1 MHSVR
6 KVGVL
11 ALVAALAVVL
21 GAIGPARQTPQ
32 AEAFIGLASPGG
44 LAVLPTAA
52 PAVPGLN
59 NQSTP
64 AIIGTGQYAIVAVF
78 CFNRAL
84 PLAANP
90 CPDADGSSPI
100 GSGSITLELTKLYP
114 TGGGIPGAT
123 FTATGTNRLVVEDNG
138 GADLDAA
145 IGVVTVQVN
154 AAAATQGGTQGV
166 NEIVE
171 VRATDETG
179 DSRTGQLV
187 TVDTILAF
195 GPTGPLS
202 TAAQEQPMLVAYHCD
217 VVGRSPV
224 AAVLEEPIQT
234 LRVPGPT
241 DPDGD
246 GNQGLDDMYDGYY
259 SPAFDG
265 IGPGL
270 GYGSNTLA
278 GDVDLPDVWCG
289 GNTPAL
295 FDDFVDFQT
304 DLGLFTVQ
312 PVAREL
318 QAGSIKLAAT
328 EVVPNFVLG
337 YFFPPILDTG
347 CGEGKSVDV
356 FDVDALSAWAAWLL
370 GGFPAP
376 AIGSRGLEGGC
387 DVDGWRNSVVTTFLL
402 GNGEVGTAT
411 ITAQQGGGVSPV
423 RTVNVTFIGLPGL
436 SLFLESP
443 ATMGLEGGEFT
454 VAVVDPSFRFI
465 GDETISCTLDPPD
478 SGLIIVPQTGT
489 TGGVTS
495 DLPAQVVM
503 RIVPTGAAVV
513 AGGTLTVVCQVDRYP
528 SIRAVAVIPLVTFE
542 SESVDLV
549 KGCNPLAATWPD
561 ATSIDT
567 VVTGVAPA
575 EALDAIWLFDP
586 ASGAWQ
592 GYSPAAPEA
601 SDLESVNNLDAIFV
615 CMNAPG
621 TIGRPVI

>member
-1 MHSVR
+1 M
-6 KVGVL
+6 
-11 ALVAALAVVL
+11 
-21 GAIGPARQTPQ
+21 
-32 AEAFIGLASPGG
+32 
-44 LAVLPTAA
+44 
-52 PAVPGLN
+52 
-59 NQSTP
+59 
-64 AIIGTGQYAIVAVF
+64 IV
-78 CFNRAL
+78 
-84 PLAANP
+84 
-90 CPDADGSSPI
+90 
-100 GSGSITLELTKLYP
+100 
-114 TGGGIPGAT
+114 
-123 FTATGTNRLVVEDNG
+123 
-138 GADLDAA
+138 
-145 IGVVTVQVN
+145 
-154 AAAATQGGTQGV
+154 
-166 NEIVE
+166 
-171 VRATDETG
+171 
-179 DSRTGQLV
+179 
-187 TVDTILAF
+187 VDTILAF

-202 TAAQEQPMLVAYHCD
+202 TAAQEQPEFVAYHCD
-217 VVGRSPV
+217 VTGRAPV
-224 AAVLEEPIQT
+224 PAVLEQPIQSG
-234 LRVPGPT
+234 LVVPAPA

-246 GNQGLDDMYDGYY
+246 GSQGLDDMYDGYY
-259 SPAFDG
+259 SRIFDG
-265 IGPGL
+265 IGPGF
-270 GYGSNTLA
+270 GYGSNSNSLA
-278 GDVDLPDVWCG
+278 INPYTGYPDLDLPDVWCG
-289 GNTPAL
+289 GNTASL

-304 DLGLFTVQ
+304 DLGLFSIE
-312 PVAREL
+312 PVAQTL
-318 QAGSIKLAAT
+318 QGGAGQLAGA
-328 EVVPNFVLG
+328 LG
-337 YFFPPILDTG
+337 LFYPPMVDTA

-356 FDVDALSAWAAWLL
+356 FDVDALPAWNAWLTQYSSWPS
-370 GGFPAP
+370 GGTTFV
-376 AIGSRGLEGGC
+376 GGC
-387 DVDGWRNSVVTTFLL
+387 DADGWRNGVVTTMLL

-513 AGGTLTVVCQVDRYP
+513 AGGTLTVVCQLDRYP
-528 SIRAVAVIPLVTFE
+528 SVRAVAVIPLVTFE